1 MEEEREKE
9 VVDGFF
15 FFFLSFGEKIKRNER
30 LAIAL
35 FIVGSGQVSLAGY

>member
-1 MEEEREKE
+1 M
-9 VVDGFF
+9 VFF